1 MYSRLA
7 RWCFRHPWQVIGTW
21 VSILVISIG
30 ITGAAGTAYDGSF
43 NIPDS
48 ESRDGSL
55 ILDEYFGGLGGG
67 QAGSIVF
74 EAPQGVED
82 ATVQATMTGLFN
94 RVRADAQPGGPLE
107 GVVLQSPY
115 DPGGDQQISPPGSGR
130 AGEIAF
136 ARLSISA
143 DIDQTVAGEMGVR
156 IKDLI
161 DESGIAE
168 IDGARVEVGGAI
180 LGKFEPPESELLGIA
195 FAVVI
200 LIIAMGSVIAM
211 GTTIAVAL
219 LGVGIGAISIGLVSH
234 LISVPDFA
242 TTIGLMIG
250 LGVGIDYAL
259 FIVTR
264 YREAL
269 REGFDPEGA
278 TIVALD
284 TAGRS
289 VIFAGA
295 TVVVSL
301 LGLLLIGLSF
311 IAGLGVGAALTVAVV
326 VASSITLLPAAL
338 GLVQERVNITRRAG
352 MAGALL
358 IGFGLLVLGL
368 GQGPFFLGIAAAL
381 TIVILLAAYLP
392 FIQAAPL
399 RTKLPHRKEVQ
410 PRETIWYR
418 WSRTIQARPWVYA
431 IGATALLVILALP
444 LFSLRLGF
452 SDEGN
457 YQEETTTRQAYDLIS
472 EGFGPGANGPLV
484 IVTELNSP
492 ADLETMGALS
502 VALNQTEG
510 ITFASPPVPNDPDN
524 PQAAIIQIQPDTSP
538 QDKATEDLV
547 FELRDNV
554 VPSIAGAAGLDAKVA
569 GATAANIDFTDFLGG
584 RIMLFFGVVLS
595 LSFLLLMAVFRSIM
609 VPLKAVIMNMLS
621 IGAAYGIVVAVFQ
634 WGWFGSVFGI
644 EGAPIEPFIPMM
656 MFAIL
661 FGLSMDYEVFI
672 LSRMKEEYERTGDA
686 DNAVADGLAKTARVI
701 TAAAA
706 IMTVVFGSFVFE
718 DDRIIKLFGLGL
730 SSAVLIDATIVRM
743 LLVPATMQLLGD
755 KNWWLPG
762 WLDRLL
768 PNCNIEGGHH
778 EPPLRAV
785 DTAPDGTS
793 AKARDLV

>member
-1 MYSRLA
+1 
-7 RWCFRHPWQVIGTW
+7 
-21 VSILVISIG
+21 
-30 ITGAAGTAYDGSF
+30 
-43 NIPDS
+43 
-48 ESRDGSL
+48 
-55 ILDEYFGGLGGG
+55 
-67 QAGSIVF
+67 
-74 EAPQGVED
+74 
-82 ATVQATMTGLFN
+82 
-94 RVRADAQPGGPLE
+94 
-107 GVVLQSPY
+107 
-115 DPGGDQQISPPGSGR
+115 
-130 AGEIAF
+130 
-136 ARLSISA
+136 
-143 DIDQTVAGEMGVR
+143 
-156 IKDLI
+156 
-161 DESGIAE
+161 
-168 IDGARVEVGGAI
+168 
-180 LGKFEPPESELLGIA
+180 
-195 FAVVI
+195 
-200 LIIAMGSVIAM
+200 
-211 GTTIAVAL
+211 
-219 LGVGIGAISIGLVSH
+219 
-234 LISVPDFA
+234 
-242 TTIGLMIG
+242 
-250 LGVGIDYAL
+250 
-259 FIVTR
+259 
-264 YREAL
+264 
-269 REGFDPEGA
+269 
-278 TIVALD
+278 
-284 TAGRS
+284 
-289 VIFAGA
+289 
-295 TVVVSL
+295 
-301 LGLLLIGLSF
+301 
-311 IAGLGVGAALTVAVV
+311 
-326 VASSITLLPAAL
+326 
-338 GLVQERVNITRRAG
+338 
-352 MAGALL
+352 
-358 IGFGLLVLGL
+358 
-368 GQGPFFLGIAAAL
+368 
-381 TIVILLAAYLP
+381 
-392 FIQAAPL
+392 
-399 RTKLPHRKEVQ
+399 
-410 PRETIWYR
+410 
-418 WSRTIQARPWVYA
+418 
-431 IGATALLVILALP
+431 
-444 LFSLRLGF
+444 
-452 SDEGN
+452 
-457 YQEETTTRQAYDLIS
+457 
-472 EGFGPGANGPLV
+472 
-484 IVTELNSP
+484 
-492 ADLETMGALS
+492 MGALS

-778 EPPLRAV
+778 EPPFRAV
-785 DTAPDGTS
+785 DTTPDGTS